1 MLLDAR
7 GHLKLTDMGLCKKVG
22 EVSHVDEPHFILKAL
37 REQGLLS
44 EANGMDVNNQSNP
57 GAGKHRDSGDAMAM
71 SIDGIP
77 TGNNGPSRPQQM
89 PTAKARR
96 EVSLLGGTSIY
107 LSGAFIPLIF
117 VRRWRIR
124 LSGLLITSLLKSWR
138 LRTARL
144 DTRTQLRLIG
154 GLWESLCLSA

>member
-22 EVSHVDEPHFILKAL
+22 EVSPVDEPHFILKML
-37 REQGLLS
+37 REQGFLA

-77 TGNNGPSRPQQM
+77 FANNGQSRPPQM

-96 EVSLLGGTSIY
+96 EVSLVCETSVIFTVLLY
-107 LSGAFIPLIF
+107 LKCLCEDGI
-117 VRRWRIR
+117 
-124 LSGLLITSLLKSWR
+124 
-138 LRTARL
+138 L
-144 DTRTQLRLIG
+144 DGRH
-154 GLWESLCLSA
+154 S